1 MAFIAWPQVLKSDEK
16 HIFFLAPHG
25 TALCHATLF
34 LLSITHGNHM
44 KGLGL
49 LTFI

>member
-1 MAFIAWPQVLKSDEK
+1 MAFIAWPQALKSDEK

-25 TALCHATLF
+25 TARCHATLF

-49 LTFI
+49 LTSI